1 MLTFSF
7 DSSFTEVQW
16 IKKPSEKSLCCE
28 HQHLKVW
35 AHFPKS
41 LQVLK
46 SSRVEKAIP
55 PEEYL
60 SKYDLL
66 SVSEKASKLIFV
78 FCPFTGSFTSGLK
91 IQLIFQS
98 RSVVFCFRL
107 FSWDPVRSVLHVDL
121 WWGRDRHRQAPEL
134 TFPPGGVWAP
144 CWMEGPRGDTLP
156 TRLSPQFWAGW
167 QHWMPETGCHTLKC
181 FIYLVCNIS
190 VGILSPCILDIKKV
204 LGQVKS

>member
-134 TFPPGGVWAP
+134 TFPPSGVWAP
-144 CWMEGPRGDTLP
+144 CWMEGPRGDTLADSVVP
-156 TRLSPQFWAGW
+156 LILGRLAALDAWDWLSHA
-167 QHWMPETGCHTLKC
+167 EVL
-181 FIYLVCNIS
+181 YLF
-190 VGILSPCILDIKKV
+190 GL
-204 LGQVKS
+204 

>member
-7 DSSFTEVQW
+7 GSSFTEVWW

-46 SSRVEKAIP
+46 SSRVEKTIP
-55 PEEYL
+55 PGEYL

-66 SVSEKASKLIFV
+66 SVSEKASKSIFV
-78 FCPFTGSFTSGLK
+78 FCPFTGSFASDLK

-98 RSVVFCFRL
+98 RSVVFCFRS
-107 FSWDPVRSVLHVDL
+107 FSWVPVRSVLHVDL

-134 TFPPGGVWAP
+134 TFPPSDVWAP
-144 CWMEGPRGDTLP
+144 CWLEGPPGDTLADSVVP
-156 TRLSPQFWAGW
+156 LILGRLAALDAWDWLSYA
-167 QHWMPETGCHTLKC
+167 EVL
-181 FIYLVCNIS
+181 YLF
-190 VGILSPCILDIKKV
+190 GL
-204 LGQVKS
+204 